1 MKRDIVEYI
10 TLCDTVQRVETKHQ
24 QPAGLLQPL
33 QVPKCKREE
42 IDMDFVVGLPRTHSG
57 E

>member
-10 TLCDTVQRVETKHQ
+10 TLCDTIQRVETKHQ